1 MNSHFLSEKPT
12 PPSGEVIPSE
22 LGAPPS
28 RTPSDPL
35 CASIQAGSDTPK
47 GKLPEQGPASVL
59 EEWTLDLQ
67 PVRDVLAR
75 LVEIW
80 GEVERFV
87 LALLDGWSVVLHQL
101 AAQTEQ
107 RISSADWFD
116 QVFRCLRRLDQRFA
130 QLAEGLDQL
139 QMELR
144 SRESLEGTS
153 LQACGDKPSEAEL
166 APFIVPIRPESR
178 TGSQPP
184 ETNPL
189 SARSILSG
197 QPKGTTSPDKQDDP
211 RSAVPSSE
219 KGVSTAASSPEKL
232 EALLRSWASLAE
244 QLDQLLPRTPE
255 EV

>member
-1 MNSHFLSEKPT
+1 MNSQFLSEKPT
-12 PPSGEVIPSE
+12 PPSGEAVPPE
-22 LGAPPS
+22 PGAPPG
-28 RTPSDPL
+28 RTPSESP
-35 CASIQAGSDTPK
+35 CASTQTGPDTPRD
-47 GKLPEQGPASVL
+47 KLSEQGPASLL
-59 EEWTLDLQ
+59 EEWALDLQ
-67 PVRDVLAR
+67 PVREVLAR
-75 LVEIW
+75 LAEIW

-107 RISSADWFD
+107 KISSADWFD
-116 QVFRCLRRLDQRFA
+116 QVFRHLRRLDQRFA

-153 LQACGDKPSEAEL
+153 SQACGEKPSEAEL

-178 TGSQPP
+178 AGSQPQ
-184 ETNPL
+184 EADPL
-189 SARSILSG
+189 SASSPASG
-197 QPKGTTSPDKQDDP
+197 QPKGSAPPCKQDDVQ
-211 RSAVPSSE
+211 SGSPSSE
-219 KGVSTAASSPEKL
+219 KASSTLASSPQKL